1 MISARA
7 RSAFDQMLA
16 TSLRSTFAGAAVAGC
31 GPVADFAQV
40 TERRAVMLSVS
51 ACRFRLMLFLH
62 FDTDARTGALLAR
75 LRGQPQGAEPGAP
88 QWLLDALSEYG
99 NLCCG
104 TLNRELGR
112 VFGCLGMSTPHLV
125 ERESLRHLPLLRPGY
140 LRHYRLDLDGGHRF
154 HATLCV
160 CEHGELD
167 FVAPPAAPQAEVAGE
182 LELF

>member
-1 MISARA
+1 MISSRARA
-7 RSAFDQMLA
+7 AFDQMLA
-16 TSLRSTFAGAAVAGC
+16 ASLRSSFPGGHAAAGF
-31 GPVADFAQV
+31 GPVEDFAQV
-40 TERRAVMLSVS
+40 TERRAVMLSVA

-62 FDTDARTGALLAR
+62 FDTDVRALLAQ
-75 LRGQPQGAEPGAP
+75 LRGLPPDAGADQGF
-88 QWLLDALSEYG
+88 LDAMSEYG

-112 VFGCLGMSTPHLV
+112 VFACLGMSTPHIV

-140 LRHYRLDLDGGHRF
+140 LRHYRLDLGGEHRF

-160 CEHGELD
+160 CEKGELD
-167 FVAPPAAPQAEVAGE
+167 FEPPPAAPAAEAAGE

>member
-1 MISARA
+1 MISSRARA
-7 RSAFDQMLA
+7 AFDQMLA
-16 TSLRSTFAGAAVAGC
+16 ASLRSSFPGGHAAAGF
-31 GPVADFAQV
+31 GPVEDFAQV
-40 TERRAVMLSVS
+40 TERRAVMLSVA

-62 FDTDARTGALLAR
+62 FDTDARARALLAQ
-75 LRGQPQGAEPGAP
+75 LRGLPPDAGADQGF
-88 QWLLDALSEYG
+88 LDAMSEYG

-112 VFGCLGMSTPHLV
+112 VFACLGMSTPNIV

-140 LRHYRLDLDGGHRF
+140 LRHYRLDLGGEHRF

-160 CEHGELD
+160 CEKGELD
-167 FVAPPAAPQAEVAGE
+167 FEPPPAAPAAEAAGE